1 MRFDMYQSLAVYWL
15 AAFSGHSFGWFAEE
29 YHNIYLSFDPVGIKF
44 LCFEDARDWETA
56 RTEKAPLENTVTL
69 ISLYFNVKYDAI
81 AV

>member
-29 YHNIYLSFDPVGIKF
+29 YHNIYLSFDPFGIKS
-44 LCFEDARDWETA
+44 LYFEDARDWETA
-56 RTEKAPLENTVTL
+56 RTEMSPLDNTVTL
-69 ISLYFNVKYDAI
+69 NSLYIYVKYDAI